1 MIRPNGAVASF
12 ALVYI
17 YKMSIWDIFA
27 PVYELTMRS
36 QKSIYDYLYRRIGEV
51 AKGKDVLELATGPG
65 MIARHIA
72 PLASHVVAT
81 DFAPKMIETARKA
94 KNPENVRFEVADATS
109 LRFMDESFDV
119 VVIANALHIIPNP
132 EKALAEIRRVLKDDG
147 VLIAPNFIFRE
158 GGKRNLWQKFLSLVG
173 VRFAHE
179 WSENEYRSFL
189 NANGW
194 TIEMSIV
201 LKGRIDLAYVEC
213 K

>member
-1 MIRPNGAVASF
+1 
-12 ALVYI
+12 
-17 YKMSIWDIFA
+17 MSINIWDIFA
-27 PVYELTMRS
+27 PVYEFAMRS
-36 QKSIYDYLYRRIGEV
+36 QKSIYDYMYERIGEV
-51 AKGKDVLELATGPG
+51 AQGKDVLELATGPG

-72 PLASHVVAT
+72 PSAASVIAT

-109 LRFMDESFDV
+109 LHFEDKSFDV

-179 WSENEYRSFL
+179 WTENEYRSFL

>member
-1 MIRPNGAVASF
+1 
-12 ALVYI
+12 
-17 YKMSIWDIFA
+17 MSKTIWDIFA
-27 PVYELTMRS
+27 PVYEFAMRS
-36 QKSIYDYLYRRIGEV
+36 QKSIYDYMYERIGEV
-51 AKGKDVLELATGPG
+51 AQGKDVLELATGPG

-72 PLASHVVAT
+72 PHANHVVAT

-109 LRFMDESFDV
+109 LRFEDKSFDV
-119 VVIANALHIIPNP
+119 VVIANALHIIPDP

-179 WSENEYRSFL
+179 WTENEYRSFL
-189 NANGW
+189 KANGW